1 MLHGA
6 PHRPALTH
14 GRAVA
19 SLVRCTLLGAALAL
33 LVIIHETSLVLGPV
47 PPDWEHFHL
56 GTASVIEQDTCVVP
70 L

>member
-6 PHRPALTH
+6 PHGPALTR

-33 LVIIHETSLVLGPV
+33 LVIVHEPSLVSGPV
-47 PPDWEHFHL
+47 TPNWEHFRL
-56 GTASVIEQDTCVVP
+56 GTASVIEQDTCVAP